1 MPQSAYYMRVPSR
14 LLISVLLAA
23 APAISQAPART
34 AADIPSIKESHE
46 GFTVEAAP
54 WTSKEHYKARF
65 PKKTPM
71 DGGAIAIDV
80 VLRNDSDQ
88 PLHVNLNRIRLLLL
102 PPESD
107 RQQIYPLSPADLA
120 DLVFHPAAKQPTA
133 PRSRVPLPI
142 PRTGSGSGKSKQW
155 DEFRAA
161 ADSVAIGAE
170 VVAPHASVHGLLY
183 FDLAGQFDL
192 MEYARLY
199 VPEVTVLGADKSLL
213 YFDLDLSQ
221 TGGR

>member
-1 MPQSAYYMRVPSR
+1 MRVPSR

-65 PKKTPM
+65 PKKTFM

-142 PRTGSGSGKSKQW
+142 PRTGSGAGKASSGTNSARRPIAW
-155 DEFRAA
+155 P
-161 ADSVAIGAE
+161 S
-170 VVAPHASVHGLLY
+170 APKWLRRMLPS
-183 FDLAGQFDL
+183 
-192 MEYARLY
+192 
-199 VPEVTVLGADKSLL
+199 TVCSTSIWPANS
-213 YFDLDLSQ
+213 
-221 TGGR
+221 T